1 MLQQIEL
8 YEDKFLPPS
17 HPACERVVNVANQLI
32 RSNKE
37 IPQLQHTKWVV
48 KVVNEPSVTNAFVL
62 PVSHLNFPA
71 LCAKILL
78 SYAYAHIS
86 SAGLLKHVGIPG
98 IYMTFIQT
106 K

>member
-1 MLQQIEL
+1 
-8 YEDKFLPPS
+8 
-17 HPACERVVNVANQLI
+17 
-32 RSNKE
+32 
-37 IPQLQHTKWVV
+37 
-48 KVVNEPSVTNAFVL
+48 
-62 PVSHLNFPA
+62 
-71 LCAKILL
+71 LL